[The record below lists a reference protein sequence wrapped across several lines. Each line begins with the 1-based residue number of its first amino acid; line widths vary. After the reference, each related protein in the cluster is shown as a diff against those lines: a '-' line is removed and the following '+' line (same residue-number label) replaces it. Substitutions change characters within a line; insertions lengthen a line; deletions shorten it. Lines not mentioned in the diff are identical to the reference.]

1 MDVFDL
7 VRKQSGKKKIITWNS
22 LENWTGTFDQI
33 TVGFECLVVG
43 NHTGSRGVAVLFKNN
58 FEHKIHSTIRDEL
71 GRDISIDFEFLNR
84 LLKMLLDPAVGITP
98 SSLGITSFD
107 KANWLLCEAI
117 GMSHLIPII
126 HPILIEIYPEGR
138 YRGLLINAMVLIFY
152 TEKQTGLFYCCVID
166 SVNITPCYCSDH
178 SLVCQTFK
186 TDIVKRQTLL
196 EV

>member
-1 MDVFDL
+1 
-7 VRKQSGKKKIITWNS
+7 
-22 LENWTGTFDQI
+22 
-33 TVGFECLVVG
+33 
-43 NHTGSRGVAVLFKNN
+43 
-58 FEHKIHSTIRDEL
+58 
-71 GRDISIDFEFLNR
+71 
-84 LLKMLLDPAVGITP
+84 
-98 SSLGITSFD
+98 
-107 KANWLLCEAI
+107 
-117 GMSHLIPII
+117 MSHLIPII